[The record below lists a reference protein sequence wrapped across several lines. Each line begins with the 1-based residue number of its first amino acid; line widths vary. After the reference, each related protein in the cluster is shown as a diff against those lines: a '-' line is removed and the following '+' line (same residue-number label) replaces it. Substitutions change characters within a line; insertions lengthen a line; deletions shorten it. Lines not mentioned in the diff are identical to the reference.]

1 MTTLVI
7 GSGLIGSQVARILV
21 ERGEKPVLMDHAA
34 QPQAIGQIVDLGKV
48 TMVVGDVLRPLS
60 IVDVLRTHGITRI
73 AHTAANP
80 LLTLGAQKDPYA
92 AINLNI
98 MGTVNVLEAAR
109 VTGLKRV
116 VVSSSSVLN
125 HYLDGGEDGGNFGKE
140 EAFPR
145 PTTFYSATKQAV
157 ESLGLNYAKWCGIE
171 FAGMRYGA
179 VFGPWSGAGG
189 GGPSNVIREA
199 MRNALAG
206 KEATVPPGVME
217 WVYSKDAARGTVMAL
232 DAKDLGNRV
241 FNITMGAM
249 TTPSEMA
256 EAIGAVVPGA
266 KVKFEAPAGTGVS
279 LSNRDHHADLSR
291 AKRHLGFEPQFKLK
305 DAVKDFGSGC
315 GGTWREPGRPPVPL
329 LAKSCCNGRGFCGP
343 DGGGGETARIEFPA
357 KSAIWL
363 CGQALLAY
371 FDLVFGWS
379 CALRVGRADCRH
391 RANGRPSETEHR
403 ATQTN

>member
-7 GSGLIGSQVARILV
+7 GAGLIGSQVARFLV
-21 ERGEKPVLMDHAA
+21 ERGEKPVLMDVAA
-34 QPQAIGQIVDLGKV
+34 QASAIGQIVDVSKV
-48 TMVVGDVLRPLS
+48 TLAAGDILRPLS
-60 IVDVLRTHGITRI
+60 VVDALRAHGITRI

-80 LLTLGAQKDPYA
+80 LLTVGAQRDPYA

-125 HYLDGGEDGGNFGKE
+125 HYLDGGEDQGDFGKE

-171 FAGMRYGA
+171 FAGLRYGA

-206 KEATVPPGVME
+206 KEATVPPGTME
-217 WVYSKDAARGTVMAL
+217 WVYSKDAARATVMAL

-241 FNITMGAM
+241 FNVTMGTM
-249 TTPSEMA
+249 TTPGEMA
-256 EAIGAVVPGA
+256 AAIQAVVPGA

-279 LSNRDHHADLSR
+279 LSNRDHHAELTR
-291 AKRHLGFEPQFKLK
+291 AKRHLGWQPEFGVR
-305 DAVKDFGSGC
+305 DAVKDMAE
-315 GGTWREPGRPPVPL
+315 WMRRY
-329 LAKSCCNGRGFCGP
+329 A
-343 DGGGGETARIEFPA
+343 A
-357 KSAIWL
+357 
-363 CGQALLAY
+363 
-371 FDLVFGWS
+371 
-379 CALRVGRADCRH
+379 
-391 RANGRPSETEHR
+391 
-403 ATQTN
+403 

>member
-48 TMVVGDVLRPLS
+48 TLVEGDVLRPLS

-80 LLTLGAQKDPYA
+80 LLTLGAQNEPYS

-109 VTGLKRV
+109 ITGLKRV

-125 HYLDGGEDGGNFGKE
+125 HYLDGGEDGGDFGKE

-171 FAGMRYGA
+171 FAGHALRRGVRA
-179 VFGPWSGAGG
+179 VERRRRRRAVERHPRGDAERARRQGG
-189 GGPSNVIREA
+189 DR
-199 MRNALAG
+199 
-206 KEATVPPGVME
+206 
-217 WVYSKDAARGTVMAL
+217 AARR
-232 DAKDLGNRV
+232 D
-241 FNITMGAM
+241 
-249 TTPSEMA
+249 
-256 EAIGAVVPGA
+256 
-266 KVKFEAPAGTGVS
+266 GVG
-279 LSNRDHHADLSR
+279 L
-291 AKRHLGFEPQFKLK
+291 FQ
-305 DAVKDFGSGC
+305 GC
-315 GGTWREPGRPPVPL
+315 G
-329 LAKSCCNGRGFCGP
+329 A
-343 DGGGGETARIEFPA
+343 
-357 KSAIWL
+357 
-363 CGQALLAY
+363 
-371 FDLVFGWS
+371 
-379 CALRVGRADCRH
+379 RH
-391 RANGRPSETEHR
+391 RDGARRQGPRQPACSTSPWAR
-403 ATQTN
+403 

>member
-7 GSGLIGSQVARILV
+7 GAGLIGSQVARILA
-21 ERGEKPVLMDHAA
+21 ERGDKPVLMDVSA
-34 QPQAIGQIVDLGKV
+34 QPAAIGQIVDLSKV
-48 TMVVGDVLRPLS
+48 ALVQGDILRPLS
-60 IVDVLRTHGITRI
+60 IIDVLRTHGITRI

-80 LLTLGAQKDPYA
+80 LLTVGAQREPYA

-109 VTGLKRV
+109 VTGLNRV

-171 FAGMRYGA
+171 FAGLRYGA

-206 KEATVPPGVME
+206 KEATVPPGAME
-217 WVYSKDAARGTVMAL
+217 WVYSKDAARATVMAL
-232 DAKDLGNRV
+232 DAKDLGSRV

-249 TTPSEMA
+249 TTPAEMA
-256 EAIGAVVPGA
+256 EAIQAVAPGA
-266 KVKFEAPAGTGVS
+266 RVKFEAPASAAVS
-279 LSNRDHHADLSR
+279 LANRDSHADLSLSLI
-291 AKRHLGFEPQFKLK
+291 H
-305 DAVKDFGSGC
+305 
-315 GGTWREPGRPPVPL
+315 
-329 LAKSCCNGRGFCGP
+329 
-343 DGGGGETARIEFPA
+343 I
-357 KSAIWL
+357 
-363 CGQALLAY
+363 
-371 FDLVFGWS
+371 
-379 CALRVGRADCRH
+379 
-391 RANGRPSETEHR
+391 
-403 ATQTN
+403 

>member
-1 MTTLVI
+1 MTAEREDNNMTTLVI
-7 GSGLIGSQVARILV
+7 GAGLVGSQVARILV

-34 QPQAIGQIVDLGKV
+34 QPQAIGQIVDLDKV

-171 FAGMRYGA
+171 FAGLRYGA

-189 GGPSNVIREA
+189 GGPSNIIREA
-199 MRNALAG
+199 MRKGLAG

-217 WVYSKDAARGTVMAL
+217 GVYSKDAAR
-232 DAKDLGNRV
+232 
-241 FNITMGAM
+241 
-249 TTPSEMA
+249 
-256 EAIGAVVPGA
+256 
-266 KVKFEAPAGTGVS
+266 
-279 LSNRDHHADLSR
+279 
-291 AKRHLGFEPQFKLK
+291 
-305 DAVKDFGSGC
+305 
-315 GGTWREPGRPPVPL
+315 
-329 LAKSCCNGRGFCGP
+329 
-343 DGGGGETARIEFPA
+343 
-357 KSAIWL
+357 
-363 CGQALLAY
+363 
-371 FDLVFGWS
+371 
-379 CALRVGRADCRH
+379 
-391 RANGRPSETEHR
+391 AN
-403 ATQTN
+403 

>member
-7 GSGLIGSQVARILV
+7 GAGLIGSQVARILV
-21 ERGEKPVLMDHAA
+21 ERGEKPVLMDVAA
-34 QPQAIGQIVDLGKV
+34 QAPAIGQIIDVSKV
-48 TMVVGDVLRPLS
+48 TLTPGDILRPLS
-60 IVDVLRTHGITRI
+60 VVDVLRAHGITRI

-80 LLTLGAQKDPYA
+80 LLTVGAQRDPYA

-109 VTGLKRV
+109 ITGLKRV

-125 HYLDGGEDGGNFGKE
+125 HYLDGGEDQGDFGKE

-171 FAGMRYGA
+171 FAGLRYGA

-206 KEATVPPGVME
+206 REATVPPGTME
-217 WVYSKDAARGTVMAL
+217 WVYSKDAARATVMAL
-232 DAKDLGNRV
+232 DAKELGNRV
-241 FNITMGAM
+241 FNVTMGAM
-249 TTPSEMA
+249 TAPGEMA
-256 EAIGAVVPGA
+256 AAIQAVVPDA

-279 LSNRDHHADLSR
+279 LSNRDHHADLAR
-291 AKRHLGFEPQFKLK
+291 AKRHLGWEPEFRLL
-305 DAVKDFGSGC
+305 DAVKDMAEWMQRHGS
-315 GGTWREPGRPPVPL
+315 
-329 LAKSCCNGRGFCGP
+329 
-343 DGGGGETARIEFPA
+343 
-357 KSAIWL
+357 
-363 CGQALLAY
+363 
-371 FDLVFGWS
+371 
-379 CALRVGRADCRH
+379 
-391 RANGRPSETEHR
+391 
-403 ATQTN
+403 